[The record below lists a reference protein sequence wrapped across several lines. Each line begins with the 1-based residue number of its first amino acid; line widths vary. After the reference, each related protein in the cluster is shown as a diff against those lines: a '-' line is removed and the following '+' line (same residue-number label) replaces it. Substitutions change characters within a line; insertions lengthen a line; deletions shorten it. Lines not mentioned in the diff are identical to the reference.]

1 MQKIK
6 YIIIFTLTLALGIL
20 YLQLTDYQN
29 ITNMLLQENTS
40 SNTKTKDLEN
50 KILSLTEQ
58 NTQLQNRI
66 ISLEEALA
74 IKQIELNNLNFN
86 TDNNTTLDFS
96 QHQKTFDLP
105 TEKPEVLPVD
115 VKPNITLDEENKI
128 TGFGIEYKQQF

>member
-40 SNTKTKDLEN
+40 SNTKTKNLEN

>member
-6 YIIIFTLTLALGIL
+6 YIIIFTLSLALGIL

-29 ITNMLLQENTS
+29 ITNILLQENTT
-40 SNTKTKDLEN
+40 SNTKTKNLEN
-50 KILSLTEQ
+50 KIISLEEQ

-66 ISLEEALA
+66 ITLEEALA

-86 TDNNTTLDFS
+86 TDTNTSVDLS
-96 QHQKTFDLP
+96 QHQQSLDLP
-105 TEKPEVLPVD
+105 VEEPEELPVD

-128 TGFGIEYKQQF
+128 TGFGIEYKQEF